1 MAAVTIRNLSE
12 EAHRALKVRAAQ
24 HNRSTEAEMR
34 AILEAAVR
42 PEGRLLLG
50 TALSEIVE
58 RNTVSPMPIS
68 RPSNRSAIRVPPS
81 RSILND
87 LALRMI
93 LLDTNVVSEAIRP
106 RTAPIGRAPG
116 SMPQVDRD
124 AVPLQHHRGRTSLR
138 HRRAAGRQAKGHAG
152 SARSTTCW
160 TCSPPASCRSIRQRR
175 GAMPISPSR
184 RARPERASPRPTAI
198 SPRSPPPTGSPSHR
212 ATRVR
217 SMPRGLTVIDP
228 WTVTS

>member
-50 TALSEIVE
+50 TAMSESRVG
-58 RNTVSPMPIS
+58 RWVSPMRIS

-93 LLDTNVVSEAIRP
+93 LLDTNVVSEAIKP
-106 RTAPIGRAPG
+106 EPHPSVLAWLDAQAAETLFLSSITVAELLFGIGALPDGKRKDMLAARIDG
-116 SMPQVDRD
+116 LLDQFV
-124 AVPLQHHRGRTSLR
+124 GRIL
-138 HRRAAGRQAKGHAG
+138 
-152 SARSTTCW
+152 
-160 TCSPPASCRSIRQRR
+160 PSIHQRR

-184 RARPERASPRPTAI
+184 RARPERAFPRPMAI

-217 SMPRGLTVIDP
+217 SMPRV
-228 WTVTS
+228 